1 MSSGLIKFKIGEK
14 VNYPQ
19 IVCDNEGKHLV
30 QNRTWLIKTIFPVS
44 QIAILLE
51 SGCAKPA
58 QVQVSLDRLMA
69 LNG

>member
-1 MSSGLIKFKIGEK
+1 MSSGLSKFKIGEK

-19 IVCDNEGKHLV
+19 IVCDSEGKHLV
-30 QNRTWLIKTIFPVS
+30 ENRTWLIKTIFPVS

-51 SGCAKPA
+51 SGCTKPA
-58 QVQVSLDRLMA
+58 QVQVSLDRLVA